1 MSLPLPFGFLRGFH
15 LLPEIFL
22 FLDDT
27 FHISVMQLVISLSF
41 PLELFETCIIS
52 VSYGI
57 HANSIKLGAHI
68 LIQQMAKLKKERK
81 GGQGY

>member
-27 FHISVMQLVISLSF
+27 FHISVVQPVISLSF
-41 PLELFETCIIS
+41 PLELFETFE
-52 VSYGI
+52 GRR
-57 HANSIKLGAHI
+57 
-68 LIQQMAKLKKERK
+68 QMSLYPGLHRRSLTVTAGLRLPTHCLLLSST
-81 GGQGY
+81 G